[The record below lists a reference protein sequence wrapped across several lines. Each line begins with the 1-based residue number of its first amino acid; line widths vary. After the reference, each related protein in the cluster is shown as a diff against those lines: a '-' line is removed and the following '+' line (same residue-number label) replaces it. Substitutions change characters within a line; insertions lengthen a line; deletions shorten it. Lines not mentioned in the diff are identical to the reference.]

1 MNELLQRMRERLAQ
15 LNARLT
21 AVQKVTIA
29 VVMMLLIGAIS
40 TLTWLGTRT
49 EYSALYTDLKQED
62 AGRIADKLKEEKIDF
77 KVEKNGTTILVP
89 SDKADELRIM
99 LAADGPIDANVG
111 YRLLDR
117 GDTFGMPE
125 EILKVNRQRALEGE
139 LAKSIESLEEVKT
152 ARVHLA
158 LPEQELFV
166 EDQKAATASVVLNLN
181 PGSNLR
187 PKQVKGIVNLVAGAV
202 TGLDPDNVTIIN
214 DSGKILR
221 PANEEQLGEMQRNVD
236 YQRNIEKELE
246 QKATEVLERAVG
258 RGKAVVRVTARMD
271 FTKEQRTEEL
281 YDPKQQV
288 ARSEENL
295 SETRQNGADRV
306 GGVAGATAND
316 PNVAQGVVR
325 VGDASNSS
333 REKQTVNYEISKVTK
348 QVQVPELKLAR
359 VSVAVLVDGVY
370 KDLAAAG
377 APGSGAPASGAPD
390 AAAATA
396 GGKVY
401 SARTK
406 EEIETIRNL
415 VAKAVELDL
424 TRGDQIEVASMQF
437 QDETQEEVTVIKAAE
452 RQALIDKVVKYGLIL
467 LVFLLLVFVVF
478 RPVVRWLTA
487 PPPPV
492 ESAEMVEEGALP
504 EPDAPALPGEEAM
517 AQLEHEDLPLIDKM
531 RQHVQKDPDAAAS
544 VLRYW
549 LRPRTSV

>member
-1 MNELLQRMRERLAQ
+1 MNELLQRIRERLAQ
-15 LNARLT
+15 VNARLST
-21 AVQKVTIA
+21 VQKVTI
-29 VVMMLLIGAIS
+29 VVVTLLLIGAIS
-40 TLTWLGTRT
+40 TLAWLGTRT
-49 EYSALYTDLKQED
+49 EHTALYTDLKQED
-62 AGRIADKLKEEKIDF
+62 AGRIADKLKEEKVDF

-89 SDKADELRIM
+89 AERADELRIM
-99 LAADGPIDANVG
+99 LAADGPIDGNLG

-139 LAKSIESLEEVKT
+139 LAKSIESLEEVNS

-158 LPEQELFV
+158 LAESELFV
-166 EDQKAATASVVLNLN
+166 EDQKPSTASVVVNLM
-181 PGSNLR
+181 PGSTLR

-214 DSGKILR
+214 ENGKVMR
-221 PANEEQLGEMQRNVD
+221 PANEEQLADMQRNVE
-236 YQRNIEKELE
+236 YQRTLEKELE

-258 RGKAVVRVTARMD
+258 RGKAVVRVRARMD
-271 FTKEQRTEEL
+271 LTKEQRTEEL

-295 SETRQNGADRV
+295 TESRQNGADRV
-306 GGVAGATAND
+306 GGPAGAAAND

-325 VGDASNSS
+325 VGDSSNSN

-348 QVQVPELKLAR
+348 SVQLPELKLSR
-359 VSVAVLVDGVY
+359 VSVAVLVDGNY
-370 KDLAAAG
+370 KAGAAAG
-377 APGSGAPASGAPD
+377 EGAPAS
-390 AAAATA
+390 AAAETA
-396 GGKVY
+396 DGAAEKVY
-401 SARTK
+401 VARSK
-406 EEIETIRNL
+406 EELETIKNL

-437 QDETQEEVTVIKAAE
+437 QDDTQEEVAVIKAVE
-452 RQALIDKVVKYGLIL
+452 RQALIDKAVKYGLIL

-492 ESAEMVEEGALP
+492 ESAEIVEEGALP
-504 EPDAPALPGEEAM
+504 QPEPPPLLPGEEAV
-517 AQLEHEDLPLIDKM
+517 AQLEQQETPLMDKI
-531 RQHVQKDPDAAAS
+531 REFVSKDPETAS
-544 VLRYW
+544 AVLRYW
-549 LRPRTSV
+549 LRPRQSV